1 MKAKRPRR
9 RRLRAPP
16 PRRAQPLCAIANGK
30 ADVEGGIIQVA
41 ARRQGI
47 VREVLVQEG
56 EDVVAGQIL
65 AKQEDD
71 DARLAADTASAG
83 LNSARA
89 QLALYQVQL
98 RTGQREYKRLQNL
111 SASNFV
117 AGQRLDAA
125 QDQIASANANIQAQ
139 QAAIQVA
146 TAQLAQAR
154 YNQELT
160 IIRAPADGRIAR
172 RYANPGA
179 GASTLNVTP
188 MFDLEPQTARIV
200 RAEIVESDI
209 PNVTLGQEVEISPE
223 ADPTK
228 TYIGKVLRRAA
239 VFGAR
244 KLPQTIPAE
253 RTDERVVEVV
263 VSADGAPF
271 LIGQRVLVKFMKPG
285 QKAGAK
291 RDQPKPPVR
300 AATRR
305 RKASFEAQLF
315 PCWGEGPRARSLDAP
330 SPAPHKR
337 AKPNT
342 RLREIR
348 AWRTISGS
356 TVRWRSSRGPAAAWA
371 GSMRWNW
378 RGAGPRSWST
388 TWAAASTARAAR
400 PRRPR
405 RSWPRSRPSA
415 ARPSPTAP
423 R

>member
-1 MKAKRPRR
+1 MPAFLRRPAFWIILVVFALGGGGFFFMKTQAAEKKKKLEAAAVQEEPSPY
-9 RRLRAPP
+9 A
-16 PRRAQPLCAIANGK
+16 AIANGK

-47 VREVLVQEG
+47 VRDVMVQEG
-56 EDVVAGQIL
+56 QDVVTGQAL

-71 DARLAADTASAG
+71 DARLAADTATAS

-125 QDQIASANANIQAQ
+125 QDQIATATANIQAQ

-160 IIRAPADGRIAR
+160 VIRAPANGRIAR

-200 RAEIVESDI
+200 RAEIVEADI
-209 PNVTLGQEVEISPE
+209 PNITIGQEVEIQPE

-228 TYIGKVLRRAA
+228 TYVGKVLRRAA

-244 KLPQTIPAE
+244 KLASDDPSQ
-253 RTDERVVEVV
+253 RSDERVVEVV
-263 VSADGAPF
+263 VSADGAPI
-271 LIGQRVLVKFMKPG
+271 LVGQRVLVKFMKPG
-285 QKAGAK
+285 QKAGVK
-291 RDQPKPPVR
+291 RDQPKPPV
-300 AATRR
+300 AGGEKKK
-305 RKASFEAQLF
+305 KA
-315 PCWGEGPRARSLDAP
+315 
-330 SPAPHKR
+330 
-337 AKPNT
+337 
-342 RLREIR
+342 
-348 AWRTISGS
+348 
-356 TVRWRSSRGPAAAWA
+356 
-371 GSMRWNW
+371 
-378 RGAGPRSWST
+378 
-388 TWAAASTARAAR
+388 
-400 PRRPR
+400 
-405 RSWPRSRPSA
+405 
-415 ARPSPTAP
+415 
-423 R
+423 